1 MPCVSVRSSQLATY
15 LDPGND
21 AEPYRRGLLGAGIY
35 PHRTAGARA
44 AAPPALKSIKVTYIE
59 PDAAAEMGVREWPFS
74 DRKDGAEETVPAGA
88 QRYVLKGTGTVEC
101 SDYAGGVADD
111 EAQTVGP
118 GSLVECEAQTN
129 LRWRRRRRA
138 VHGADAVLRGL
149 DGVPSTVAIL
159 ILFFGFLLANAGS
172 FG

>member
-1 MPCVSVRSSQLATY
+1 MMQSLIAVA
-15 LDPGND
+15 
-21 AEPYRRGLLGAGIY
+21 LL
-35 PHRTAGARA
+35 TAPA
-44 AAPPALKSIKVTYIE
+44 AALTAPPARARPRRTALQSIKVTYLE

-101 SDYAGGVADD
+101 SDYAGGVGDD
-111 EAQTVGP
+111 EPQTVGP

-129 LRWRRRRRA
+129 LKWN
-138 VHGADAVLRGL
+138 GDFTVLTPSFEDWTEYL
-149 DGVPSTVAIL
+149 STVAIL
-159 ILFFGFLLANAGS
+159 ILFFGFLLANAGN

>member
-1 MPCVSVRSSQLATY
+1 MMQSLVAVAVLLAPAST
-15 LDPGND
+15 L
-21 AEPYRRGLLGAGIY
+21 
-35 PHRTAGARA
+35 TAPPARA
-44 AAPPALKSIKVTYIE
+44 RPRRTALKSIKVTYLE

-101 SDYAGGVADD
+101 SDYAGGVGDD
-111 EAQTVGP
+111 EPQSVGP

-129 LRWRRRRRA
+129 LKWN
-138 VHGADAVLRGL
+138 GDFTVLTPSFEDWTEYL
-149 DGVPSTVAIL
+149 STVAIL
-159 ILFFGFLLANAGS
+159 ILFFGFLLANAGN

>member
-1 MPCVSVRSSQLATY
+1 MMQSLIAVA
-15 LDPGND
+15 
-21 AEPYRRGLLGAGIY
+21 LL
-35 PHRTAGARA
+35 TAPASTLTAPPARA
-44 AAPPALKSIKVTYIE
+44 RPRRTALKSIKVTYLE

-129 LRWRRRRRA
+129 LRWR
-138 VHGADAVLRGL
+138 ADDGQFTVLTPSFEDWTEYL
-149 DGVPSTVAIL
+149 STVAIL

>member
-1 MPCVSVRSSQLATY
+1 MMQTLIAVAVL
-15 LDPGND
+15 
-21 AEPYRRGLLGAGIY
+21 
-35 PHRTAGARA
+35 TAPAAALTPPTPARA
-44 AAPPALKSIKVTYIE
+44 RPRRTALKSIKVTYLE

-101 SDYAGGVADD
+101 SDYAGGVAEDD
-111 EAQTVGP
+111 PKQVGP

-129 LRWRRRRRA
+129 LRWRCDE
-138 VHGADAVLRGL
+138 GQFTVLTPSFEDWTEYL
-149 DGVPSTVAIL
+149 STVAIL
-159 ILFFGFLLANAGS
+159 ILFFGFLLANAGN

>member
-1 MPCVSVRSSQLATY
+1 MMRSLIAAALLLAPAST
-15 LDPGND
+15 L
-21 AEPYRRGLLGAGIY
+21 
-35 PHRTAGARA
+35 TAPPARA
-44 AAPPALKSIKVTYIE
+44 RPRRTALKSIKVTYLE

-101 SDYAGGVADD
+101 SNYAGGVGDD
-111 EAQTVGP
+111 EPQSVGP

-129 LRWRRRRRA
+129 LKWN
-138 VHGADAVLRGL
+138 GDFTVLTPSFEDWTEYL
-149 DGVPSTVAIL
+149 STVAIL
-159 ILFFGFLLANAGS
+159 ILFFGFLLANAGN

>member
-1 MPCVSVRSSQLATY
+1 MQSLIAVAALLAPAAA
-15 LDPGND
+15 L
-21 AEPYRRGLLGAGIY
+21 
-35 PHRTAGARA
+35 TAPPARA
-44 AAPPALKSIKVTYIE
+44 RPRRTALKSIKVTYLE

-129 LRWRRRRRA
+129 LKWN
-138 VHGADAVLRGL
+138 GDFTVLTPSFEDWTEYL
-149 DGVPSTVAIL
+149 STVAIL
-159 ILFFGFLLANAGS
+159 ILFFGFLLANAGN

>member
-1 MPCVSVRSSQLATY
+1 MRSLIAVALLTAPAAALTPPTPARVR
-15 LDPGND
+15 P
-21 AEPYRRGLLGAGIY
+21 
-35 PHRTAGARA
+35 RTALR
-44 AAPPALKSIKVTYIE
+44 SIKVTYLE

-101 SDYAGGVADD
+101 SNYAGGVAED
-111 EAQTVGP
+111 EPKSVGP

-129 LRWRRRRRA
+129 LKWN
-138 VHGADAVLRGL
+138 GDFTVLTPSFEDWTEYL
-149 DGVPSTVAIL
+149 STVAIL
-159 ILFFGFLLANAGS
+159 ILFFGFLLANAGN

>member
-1 MPCVSVRSSQLATY
+1 MMQTLIAVA
-15 LDPGND
+15 
-21 AEPYRRGLLGAGIY
+21 LLTA
-35 PHRTAGARA
+35 PTTALTAPAPRARPRRTA
-44 AAPPALKSIKVTYIE
+44 ALRSIKVTYIE

-101 SDYAGGVADD
+101 SDYAGGVAED
-111 EAQTVGP
+111 EPKSVGP

-129 LRWRRRRRA
+129 LKWN
-138 VHGADAVLRGL
+138 GDFTVLTPSFEDWTEYL
-149 DGVPSTVAIL
+149 STVAIL
-159 ILFFGFLLANAGS
+159 ILFFGFLLANAGN

>member
-1 MPCVSVRSSQLATY
+1 MMQSLIAVALLAPAST
-15 LDPGND
+15 L
-21 AEPYRRGLLGAGIY
+21 
-35 PHRTAGARA
+35 TAPPARA
-44 AAPPALKSIKVTYIE
+44 RPRRTALKSIKVTYLE

-111 EAQTVGP
+111 EPKSVGP

-129 LRWRRRRRA
+129 LKWN
-138 VHGADAVLRGL
+138 GDFTVLTPSFEDWTEYL
-149 DGVPSTVAIL
+149 STVAIL
-159 ILFFGFLLANAGS
+159 ILFFGFLLANAGN

>member
-1 MPCVSVRSSQLATY
+1 MMQSLIAVALLLAPAAA
-15 LDPGND
+15 L
-21 AEPYRRGLLGAGIY
+21 
-35 PHRTAGARA
+35 TAPPARA
-44 AAPPALKSIKVTYIE
+44 RPRRTALKSIKVTYLE

-118 GSLVECEAQTN
+118 GSLVECVAQTN
-129 LRWRRRRRA
+129 LKWN
-138 VHGADAVLRGL
+138 GDFTVLTPSFEDWTEYL
-149 DGVPSTVAIL
+149 STVAIL
-159 ILFFGFLLANAGS
+159 ILFFGFLLANAGN

>member
-1 MPCVSVRSSQLATY
+1 MMQSLIAVAIL
-15 LDPGND
+15 
-21 AEPYRRGLLGAGIY
+21 
-35 PHRTAGARA
+35 TAPA
-44 AAPPALKSIKVTYIE
+44 ASLTAPPARARGAPHSTKSIKVTYIE

-101 SDYAGGVADD
+101 SDYAGGVGGRRASN
-111 EAQTVGP
+111 GRP

-129 LRWRRRRRA
+129 LRWRCEE
-138 VHGADAVLRGL
+138 GQFTVLTPSFEDWTEYL
-149 DGVPSTVAIL
+149 STVAIL
-159 ILFFGFLLANAGS
+159 VLFFGFLLANAGN

>member
-1 MPCVSVRSSQLATY
+1 MMQSLIAVALLTAPASTLTAPAPRAR
-15 LDPGND
+15 P
-21 AEPYRRGLLGAGIY
+21 RR
-35 PHRTAGARA
+35 T
-44 AAPPALKSIKVTYIE
+44 ALKSIKVTYLE

-101 SDYAGGVADD
+101 SDYAGGVGDD
-111 EAQTVGP
+111 EPQSVGP

-129 LRWRRRRRA
+129 LKWN
-138 VHGADAVLRGL
+138 GDFTVLTPSFEDWTEYL
-149 DGVPSTVAIL
+149 STVAIL
-159 ILFFGFLLANAGS
+159 ILFFGFLLANAGN

>member
-1 MPCVSVRSSQLATY
+1 MMQSLIAVALLTAPASTLTAPAPRAR
-15 LDPGND
+15 P
-21 AEPYRRGLLGAGIY
+21 RR
-35 PHRTAGARA
+35 T
-44 AAPPALKSIKVTYIE
+44 ALKSIKVTYIE

-101 SDYAGGVADD
+101 SDYAGGVGDD
-111 EAQTVGP
+111 EPQTVGP

-129 LRWRRRRRA
+129 LKWN
-138 VHGADAVLRGL
+138 GDFTVLTPSFEDWTEYL
-149 DGVPSTVAIL
+149 STVAIL
-159 ILFFGFLLANAGS
+159 ILFFGFLLANAGN

>member
-1 MPCVSVRSSQLATY
+1 MMQTLIAVA
-15 LDPGND
+15 
-21 AEPYRRGLLGAGIY
+21 LL
-35 PHRTAGARA
+35 TAPAAALTPPTPARA
-44 AAPPALKSIKVTYIE
+44 RPRRTALKSIKVTYLE

-101 SDYAGGVADD
+101 SDYAGGVAED
-111 EAQTVGP
+111 EPKSVGP

-129 LRWRRRRRA
+129 LKWN
-138 VHGADAVLRGL
+138 GDFTVLTPSFEDWTEYL
-149 DGVPSTVAIL
+149 STVAIL
-159 ILFFGFLLANAGS
+159 ILFFGFLLANAGN

>member
-1 MPCVSVRSSQLATY
+1 MQSRIAVALLLAPAAA
-15 LDPGND
+15 L
-21 AEPYRRGLLGAGIY
+21 
-35 PHRTAGARA
+35 TAPPARA
-44 AAPPALKSIKVTYIE
+44 RPRRTALKSIKVTYLE

-111 EAQTVGP
+111 EAQKVGP
-118 GSLVECEAQTN
+118 GSLVECVAQTN
-129 LRWRRRRRA
+129 LKWN
-138 VHGADAVLRGL
+138 GDFTVLTPSFEDWTEYL
-149 DGVPSTVAIL
+149 STVAIL
-159 ILFFGFLLANAGS
+159 ILFFGFLLANAGN

>member
-1 MPCVSVRSSQLATY
+1 MMQSLIAVA
-15 LDPGND
+15 
-21 AEPYRRGLLGAGIY
+21 LL
-35 PHRTAGARA
+35 TAPAAALTAPPARA
-44 AAPPALKSIKVTYIE
+44 RPRRTALKSIKVTYIE

-101 SDYAGGVADD
+101 SDYAGGVGDD
-111 EAQTVGP
+111 EPQTVGP

-129 LRWRRRRRA
+129 LKWN
-138 VHGADAVLRGL
+138 GDFTVLTPSFEDWTEYL
-149 DGVPSTVAIL
+149 STVAIL
-159 ILFFGFLLANAGS
+159 ILFFGFLLANAGN

>member
-1 MPCVSVRSSQLATY
+1 MQSLIAVA
-15 LDPGND
+15 
-21 AEPYRRGLLGAGIY
+21 LL
-35 PHRTAGARA
+35 TAPAAALTAPPARA
-44 AAPPALKSIKVTYIE
+44 RPRRTALKSIKVTYLE

-101 SDYAGGVADD
+101 SDYAGGVGDD
-111 EAQTVGP
+111 EPQSVGP

-129 LRWRRRRRA
+129 LKWN
-138 VHGADAVLRGL
+138 GDFTVLTPSFEDWTEYL
-149 DGVPSTVAIL
+149 STVAIL
-159 ILFFGFLLANAGS
+159 ILFFGFLLANAGN

>member
-1 MPCVSVRSSQLATY
+1 MMQNLIAVAVLLAPAAA
-15 LDPGND
+15 L
-21 AEPYRRGLLGAGIY
+21 
-35 PHRTAGARA
+35 TAPPARA
-44 AAPPALKSIKVTYIE
+44 RPRRTALKSIKVSYLE

-129 LRWRRRRRA
+129 LKWN
-138 VHGADAVLRGL
+138 GDFTVLTPSFEDWTEYL
-149 DGVPSTVAIL
+149 STVAIL
-159 ILFFGFLLANAGS
+159 ILFFGFLLANAGN

>member
-1 MPCVSVRSSQLATY
+1 MMQSLIAVALLTAPASTLTAPAPRAR
-15 LDPGND
+15 P
-21 AEPYRRGLLGAGIY
+21 RR
-35 PHRTAGARA
+35 T
-44 AAPPALKSIKVTYIE
+44 ALKSIKVTYIE

-101 SDYAGGVADD
+101 SDYAGGVGDD
-111 EAQTVGP
+111 EPQSVGP

-129 LRWRRRRRA
+129 LKWN
-138 VHGADAVLRGL
+138 GDFTVLTPSFEDWTEYL
-149 DGVPSTVAIL
+149 STVAIL
-159 ILFFGFLLANAGS
+159 ILFFGFLLANAGN

>member
-1 MPCVSVRSSQLATY
+1 MMQSLIAVALLLAPTTALTAPAPRARPRRST
-15 LDPGND
+15 
-21 AEPYRRGLLGAGIY
+21 
-35 PHRTAGARA
+35 
-44 AAPPALKSIKVTYIE
+44 ALKSIKVTYIE

-101 SDYAGGVADD
+101 SDYAGGVGDD
-111 EAQTVGP
+111 EPQTVGP

-129 LRWRRRRRA
+129 LKWN
-138 VHGADAVLRGL
+138 GDFTVLTPSFEDWTEYL
-149 DGVPSTVAIL
+149 STVAIL
-159 ILFFGFLLANAGS
+159 ILFFGFLLANAGN

>member
-1 MPCVSVRSSQLATY
+1 MMQSLIAVAALAPAST
-15 LDPGND
+15 L
-21 AEPYRRGLLGAGIY
+21 
-35 PHRTAGARA
+35 TAPPARA
-44 AAPPALKSIKVTYIE
+44 RPRRTALKSIKVTYIE

-129 LRWRRRRRA
+129 LKWN
-138 VHGADAVLRGL
+138 GDFTVLTPSFEDWTEYL
-149 DGVPSTVAIL
+149 STVAIL
-159 ILFFGFLLANAGS
+159 ILFFGFLLANAGN